1 MTDINPGVTDAH
13 CYQYRLLLT
22 DNVGNTRTVTG
33 TDVTKVDTTVPTV
46 TFNAFTEGTNPNF
59 QYADNAAQKLWYNP
73 AQQGDFQLAINVA
86 DVQSAEKKV
95 DFPQLGTNW
104 TPPLAD
110 PLLTDSSVPSPF
122 TITYG
127 WDGTVTTPT
136 EPGAQTATG
145 FNNANLTATAG
156 FTVSKDDV
164 LPTGTVANS
173 DAFISVTNVD
183 VNWSKADADSGIL
196 LGEGS
201 WVLKRDESPLVNG
214 VCTGFAGTWATTLAT
229 DPALSPVNDAGLASG
244 FCYKYEIVLT
254 DNVGNTRHRCWHR
267 HHPGR
272 YKRSGGDVQ
281 QLR

>member
-1 MTDINPGVTDAH
+1 MRVRTGEVARTPIGRRLRASPGASPVTDINPGVTDAH

-110 PLLTDSSVPSPF
+110 PLLTDSSTPSPF

-127 WDGTVTTPT
+127 WDGTVTPRPSPARRPRPASTMRTSPRP
-136 EPGAQTATG
+136 PG
-145 FNNANLTATAG
+145 
-156 FTVSKDDV
+156 
-164 LPTGTVANS
+164 LP
-173 DAFISVTNVD
+173 
-183 VNWSKADADSGIL
+183 
-196 LGEGS
+196 
-201 WVLKRDESPLVNG
+201 
-214 VCTGFAGTWATTLAT
+214 
-229 DPALSPVNDAGLASG
+229 
-244 FCYKYEIVLT
+244 
-254 DNVGNTRHRCWHR
+254 
-267 HHPGR
+267 
-272 YKRSGGDVQ
+272 
-281 QLR
+281 